1 MKHAEGLLYQ
11 KFKLYLRRYRIY
23 LLRRKITHNQGTM
36 LQVLLVLA
44 LAPTDIGTGTGWT
57 PGYFTEPSDGA
68 DSIGGWGAAP
78 PADPLCSIPRERWCV
93 GDEEVY
99 AKKNADG
106 TRGGNVWGTSLY
118 HTHSRKRTRAH
129 VYDTALTSI
138 PFYFPFNIYICIFPL
153 PSLSLWRYQRGNVWT
168 GSGSSASTAKVR
180 SLF

>member
-1 MKHAEGLLYQ
+1 
-11 KFKLYLRRYRIY
+11 
-23 LLRRKITHNQGTM
+23 M

-106 TRGGNVWGTSLY
+106 TRGARQCLD
-118 HTHSRKRTRAH
+118 RIRFKR
-129 VYDTALTSI
+129 
-138 PFYFPFNIYICIFPL
+138 IYGKGQKPVLISGL
-153 PSLSLWRYQRGNVWT
+153 MDQWKARQLWRKPALLEKYGDMKT
-168 GSGSSASTAKVR
+168 MI
-180 SLF
+180 

>member
-1 MKHAEGLLYQ
+1 
-11 KFKLYLRRYRIY
+11 
-23 LLRRKITHNQGTM
+23 M

-57 PGYFTEPSDGA
+57 PGYFTELSDGA

-78 PADPLCSIPRERWCV
+78 PAGIDPLCSIPRERWCV

-129 VYDTALTSI
+129 VYNTALTSI
-138 PFYFPFNIYICIFPL
+138 PFYFLSIYTFVYFFVAIIITL
-153 PSLSLWRYQRGNVWT
+153 ALSARQCLDRIRFKRIYGEGQKPVLISGLMDQWNARQLWRE
-168 GSGSSASTAKVR
+168 
-180 SLF
+180 

>member
-1 MKHAEGLLYQ
+1 M
-11 KFKLYLRRYRIY
+11 
-23 LLRRKITHNQGTM
+23 
-36 LQVLLVLA
+36 LLVLA

-78 PADPLCSIPRERWCV
+78 PAGIDPLCSIPRERWCV

-106 TRGGNVWGTSLY
+106 TRGGNVSGTSLY

-129 VYDTALTSI
+129 VYDTASHQSPSI
-138 PFYFPFNIYICIFPL
+138 FLSIYTYVYFLCHHYH
-153 PSLSLWRYQRGNVWT
+153 
-168 GSGSSASTAKVR
+168 SGAISAAMFGQDPVQAHLRRRSEACSDIGTDGPMESKTA
-180 SLF
+180 LA